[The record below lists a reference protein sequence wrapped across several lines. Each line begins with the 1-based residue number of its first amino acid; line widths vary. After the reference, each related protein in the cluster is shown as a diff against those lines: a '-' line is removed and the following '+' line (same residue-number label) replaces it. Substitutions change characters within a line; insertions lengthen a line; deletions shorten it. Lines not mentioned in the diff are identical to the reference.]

1 MKLDQLPPDVIS
13 LICSFFLYR
22 NNKNFS
28 LNKKDEQERILLS
41 CFFLENDLETI
52 EQIITL
58 QEIIPIITLS
68 QISKELRRTI
78 HEELYTFWDNLL
90 FSFPFQFSFSNDN
103 NSENKFLKYFTLQN
117 PESYSDHSF
126 MKLFFNFESPNKVKW
141 FIENCEKRLQ
151 NSLNILNALCN
162 VKKMVKRL
170 LIDFKEL
177 KELKYEKFLENN
189 NIFNFLIDTFPNLTQ
204 LYILGNIPT
213 INLQKINTTFKDLKM
228 LRLNDHNLE
237 NIKPIIELHC
247 NSLEHLFFDIEKEEI
262 TKEVLNYFLYNTKYS
277 FDNLKSVNFSQPL
290 SLNTLNEFN
299 ISNNIY
305 KLNIHN
311 YLIENNNL
319 INNYNELRY
328 LTIESNNYFDNNLI
342 LNNINLPNLLTLHI
356 TVNSELTLDNWNSPK
371 LEYVNLNVLKLHI
384 TENQQPFT
392 YLEKLFIK
400 LAVTFSFDVNFWINL
415 HCKLS
420 ECFLELENK
429 YTFYNNED
437 VQKERIDEKKI
448 EIKDHL
454 NLKRLELNR
463 FILVNIS
470 NCKNLQNIKIDNG
483 ENITINL
490 KENYLQKLEIIIFS
504 AQTPTIQITANQIN
518 QLVFSNVNNNY
529 YSTTEGFTLIHCN
542 LFKLNTLL
550 ISYKTNLILPQFTD
564 LNNSKELLSLKHLI
578 LYSYSYLNSNTIKK
592 LQTYFKEINKV
603 TFHSGGLRNG
613 SAIFEFSIPLH
624 NSTIIANSD
633 MNNDSNNN
641 KFEHDEEVEMRLGL
655 LESSFEDSNGEV
667 TIENNYLKSLTL
679 KTQHFYSRIS
689 KEINLNIIDCKRLT
703 NLIIDKFAN
712 IKLDWN
718 SLPNLKILKLKT
730 INSLQFN
737 DLNQMSKNYSTNL
750 IDLEIIGA
758 FNVSLNLKNFPNL
771 KFISIHVVKNL
782 ELKIKEHNEIQSIF
796 IDKILNLNAKLNLK
810 AKRLKEFILC
820 EIEQVTGHI
829 SVIETPVLLL
839 KYFAPFFEKK
849 EDKKLMQTNQEISR
863 RNCIIC

>member
-13 LICSFFLYR
+13 IICGFLLHR
-22 NNKNFS
+22 NNTNFSS

-170 LIDFKEL
+170 LIDFNEL

-204 LYILGNIPT
+204 LYILGKIPT
-213 INLQKINTTFKDLKM
+213 INLQKINTTFKDLIM

-262 TKEVLNYFLYNTKYS
+262 TKKVLNYFLYNTKYS

-305 KLNIHN
+305 KLNIHDIFLEN
-311 YLIENNNL
+311 NNNL
-319 INNYNELRY
+319 INNYNQLRY
-328 LTIESNNYFDNNLI
+328 LTIESNNYLDKNLI
-342 LNNINLPNLLTLHI
+342 FNNINLPNLLTLDI
-356 TVNSELTLDNWNSPK
+356 TVNSELTFDNWNSPK
-371 LEYVNLNVLKLHI
+371 LEYLNLNLHFHLTLI
-384 TENQQPFT
+384 SG
-392 YLEKLFIK
+392 LF
-400 LAVTFSFDVNFWINL
+400 
-415 HCKLS
+415 HCKLL
-420 ECFLELENK
+420 ECFLEIKDK
-429 YTFYNNED
+429 YTHYEY
-437 VQKERIDEKKI
+437 VQKEKEIDEKKI
-448 EIKDHL
+448 EIKDHSNL
-454 NLKRLELNR
+454 NRLELNG

-470 NCKNLQNIKIDNG
+470 SCNSLQNIKIDNG
-483 ENITINL
+483 ENVTINL
-490 KENYLQKLEIIIFS
+490 KENYLQKLEILNIS
-504 AQTPTIQITANQIN
+504 AQTPTIQITAKQIN
-518 QLVFSNVNNNY
+518 QFIFSNVYNNY
-529 YSTTEGFTLIHCN
+529 YSKTEGFSLIHCN

-550 ISYKTNLILPQFTD
+550 ISYRTKLILPQLTN
-564 LNNSKELLSLKHLI
+564 LNDSKELLSLKHLI
-578 LYSYSYLNSNTIKK
+578 LYSFTYLDSNTIKK
-592 LQTYFKEINKV
+592 LQTYFKEIEKV
-603 TFHSGGLRNG
+603 TFHSSGLRYGMNDIMNNG
-613 SAIFEFSIPLH
+613 S
-624 NSTIIANSD
+624 NSNSD
-633 MNNDSNNN
+633 NKLVDNNN
-641 KFEHDEEVEMRLGL
+641 EEDVEMRLGL
-655 LESSFEDSNGEV
+655 LESSFDGDNGEM
-667 TIENNYLKSLTL
+667 TIENKYLKSLTL
-679 KTQHFYSRIS
+679 KTERFYIKR
-689 KEINLNIIDCKRLT
+689 KESNLNIIDCKRLT
-703 NLIIDKFAN
+703 NLVIDKFAN

-737 DLNQMSKNYSTNL
+737 DLNQISKIYSTNL

-782 ELKIKEHNEIQSIF
+782 ELKIKEHNEIQTIF
-796 IDKILNLNAKLNLK
+796 IDKILNLNAKINLK

-829 SVIETPVLLL
+829 SIVETPVLLL

-849 EDKKLMQTNQEISR
+849 EDKKLIQTDEEISGSY
-863 RNCIIC
+863 CIIC